1 MIFQPLCLL
10 LLVVLCMTNEI
21 FFWHGTFAEL
31 LDHSHFFLKDF
42 NGSLMSCSF
51 VSHTI
56 AMAPRAK
63 KRRNL
68 PHLHHHKDLKEQ
80 MKIGSWN
87 QKPHKETLLWFLLLW
102 CPWKMLFCVNGI
114 FPPLSE
120 DDTFFKLLKMSVKN
134 WNIGF
139 LARKFKLFESK
150 HLSKRLKY

>member
-1 MIFQPLCLL
+1 MKSFFGTELSRNSQQRRA
-10 LLVVLCMTNEI
+10 EI
-21 FFWHGTFAEL
+21 
-31 LDHSHFFLKDF
+31 LDHSHFLKDF

-120 DDTFFKLLKMSVKN
+120 DDTFFKLLK
-134 WNIGF
+134 
-139 LARKFKLFESK
+139 
-150 HLSKRLKY
+150 LKYWIFSAKIQTFWVKTSQ